1 MANGRI
7 LVVEDDDT
15 LRDILAEALREDGYK
30 VELAADG
37 EIALE
42 LAQHWRPDLLIL
54 DLMMPNMDGEELVSS
69 MRQVQ
74 GSASLPII
82 VVSASRRAEE
92 VGARI
97 GAQAALRKPFDLFE
111 LTERVSEALNAS
123 AADQAALA
131 DQGPPQSR
139 TLVPEHAAC
148 DEG

>member
-1 MANGRI
+1 MAPARVASGRI

-15 LRDILAEALREDGYK
+15 LRDILAEALREDGYN

-54 DLMMPNMDGEELVSS
+54 DLMMPNMDGEDLVSS
-69 MRQVQ
+69 IRQVQ

-82 VVSASRRAEE
+82 VVSASRGAEE

-97 GAQAALRKPFDLFE
+97 GAHVALRKPFDLFE
-111 LTERVSEALNAS
+111 LTERVSDALNGVAS
-123 AADQAALA
+123 D
-131 DQGPPQSR
+131 
-139 TLVPEHAAC
+139 
-148 DEG
+148 